1 MTRRSFYVTSVTR
14 VGDRIVTYWVGRAP
28 WPSPDDNPEDRAE
41 MALAVGLGATYLL
54 RDAATGRDAE
64 VVAVTA
70 DAPHLR
76 MKRDDVIGDIVIAL
90 PTRRA

>member
-1 MTRRSFYVTSVTR
+1 
-14 VGDRIVTYWVGRAP
+14 
-28 WPSPDDNPEDRAE
+28 

-54 RDAATGRDAE
+54 RDAATGRDTEIIA
-64 VVAVTA
+64 VAA

-76 MKRDDVIGDIVIAL
+76 TMRDGVIGDNVIAL

>member
-1 MTRRSFYVTSVTR
+1 
-14 VGDRIVTYWVGRAP
+14 
-28 WPSPDDNPEDRAE
+28 

>member
-1 MTRRSFYVTSVTR
+1 
-14 VGDRIVTYWVGRAP
+14 
-28 WPSPDDNPEDRAE
+28 

-70 DAPHLR
+70 DVPHLR